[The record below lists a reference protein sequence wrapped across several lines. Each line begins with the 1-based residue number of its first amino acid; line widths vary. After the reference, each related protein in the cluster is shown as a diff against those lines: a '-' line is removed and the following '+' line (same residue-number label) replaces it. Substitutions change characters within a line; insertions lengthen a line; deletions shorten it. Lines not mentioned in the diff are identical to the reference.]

1 MKNIRKLLSIICII
15 ASVIPIYG
23 QKDTITSD
31 GLYLK
36 YNSPR
41 YNDRNSTRLNLAME
55 KIKNKNI
62 VIPTP
67 NDSDMIRGELD
78 RATKCI
84 GLTYKALPQYI
95 ISESFGLSSSEEN
108 PRELLWTAGT
118 TITSQWIHEDEE
130 CILFVKCTG
139 MKSWIDKSIDKLPKN
154 IFYWIKQTLDMG
166 SFLDNI
172 TDEEIQEIKKKIT
185 IWSPDKSKNVFN
197 AQYVITY
204 PIKSKKSIYMGK
216 YKHKLELIMIKW
228 GQKLTVSFLVT
239 QKGKRNIDKYIKD
252 VEEAFWFED

>member
-36 YNSPR
+36 YNSPLYR
-41 YNDRNSTRLNLAME
+41 AHGDPMKIME
-55 KIKNKNI
+55 KIQKNEDLPHYI
-62 VIPTP
+62 P
-67 NDSDMIRGELD
+67 NDSDMIRGEFNKKIK
-78 RATKCI
+78 RI

-95 ISESFGLSSSEEN
+95 TSEEFILEIPTN
-108 PRELLWTAGT
+108 PKELFWTVGNL
-118 TITSQWIHEDEE
+118 ITSQWTHKDGE
-130 CILFVKCTG
+130 CILFFKFG
-139 MKSWIDKSIDKLPKN
+139 GGRPNKSYDKLPDN
-154 IFYWIKQTLDMG
+154 IYYWIKQTLGMG
-166 SFLDNI
+166 SAFKKP
-172 TDEEIQEIKKKIT
+172 TDEEIQMIKNKIT
-185 IWSPDKSKNVFN
+185 IWTPEKAKKAFN
-197 AQYVITY
+197 AQHVITY
-204 PIKSKKSIYMGK
+204 PIKSKESVYMGK